1 MNYPK
6 LSKAFIEGLK
16 TKHNLTYDEVKTWIF
31 CGGHADSS
39 RCAQTPSE
47 FTAYENYFRLCFP
60 NTPFPAIVNTCVCE
74 QSLMHNCYIRKD
86 INSPIG
92 EILIIGSCCIKRF
105 IDSGKVRKCE
115 KCAADHNN
123 RSNNLCNS
131 CRSQQRSLEKA
142 LLKQEQ
148 EKQKGTNCPKVNFSI
163 EEKKRL
169 KEIEDMR
176 HIHHR
181 RHYFDIPYNYSQDIK
196 ESLFQSKF
204 KWDSTV
210 GAWWGSGNSSQIE
223 NILNMIP
230 QYYIED
236 IEGFKEKKIN
246 KIKEYKDKNFIHT
259 IMADKLISFADAVKD
274 AKKEGLKW
282 DSDLKLWY
290 KQY

>member
-31 CGGHADSS
+31 CGGHADTS

-60 NTPFPAIVNTCVCE
+60 NKPFPAIVTTCVCD
-74 QSLMHNCYIRKD
+74 QTLMHNCYIRKNV
-86 INSPIG
+86 NSPIE
-92 EILIIGSCCIKRF
+92 EILIIGSCCIKKF

-115 KCAADHNN
+115 KCESEHNN
-123 RSNNLCNS
+123 RSDNLCNA
-131 CRSQQRSLEKA
+131 CRLRQRAIEKEE
-142 LLKQEQ
+142 LKQER
-148 EKQKGTNCPKVNFSI
+148 EKQK

-169 KEIEDMR
+169 KELEGMK
-176 HIHHR
+176 HVHHQ
-181 RHYFDIPYNYSQDIK
+181 RHYFDIPYKHSQNIK
-196 ESLFQSKF
+196 ESLFRNKF
-204 KWDSTV
+204 KWDSAI
-210 GAWWGSGNSSQIE
+210 GAWWGSGNTSQIE
-223 NILNMIP
+223 NILNTIP

-236 IEGFKEKKIN
+236 IEEFKEKKKN
-246 KIKEYKDKNFIHT
+246 KIKEYKDKDFITT
-259 IMADKLISFADAVKD
+259 IMKDKTISFALAVED